1 MADQQIQIGVDELN
15 FQEIPAGFNCP
26 GTSPTPTPSPTNYC
40 ATLNLKTQI
49 YCDKYIVE
57 DAIKAVSSDKAMS
70 MITLSDDSI
79 VLGGYGT
86 CSTIL
91 DLNSTQ
97 RGIISKLKKNT
108 VTTRDIINN
117 IDITKTTLDLDP
129 DFGTKGKI
137 NSVYYN
143 SNSLKISAKFTNL
156 IEQVASGQSKIV
168 ATGQADYKPLVARFL
183 DTGSVDRTFGAGSG
197 YISIDTIKE
206 SIKLLDIFAIHIQA
220 DNKILLFCNAY
231 DLKNSRSLSVILRL
245 TNSGSLDT
253 TFNSNNSCVEIRSPK
268 SEFNGSKFLGKNIII
283 DENNIYIVFESFSS
297 ITKNNVIVSKYDL
310 TTENIIQTFG
320 TDGYLYCNLD
330 NSTTNFQNL
339 FIKSV
344 TINNI
349 NMKLLYI
356 ILNANKK
363 YLQINKYTTD
373 GQTYNG
379 QDTDTDDTKAIYT
392 NLKIPNNIFSL
403 LQNIPQSTP
412 PLSVKL
418 DLLID
423 YDTMPCNNIIN
434 VNDNIYLLF
443 NIYINETNNA
453 NSLGKNIRSMNHWIE
468 YNSLFD
474 ASFDFSSLIP
484 SNCLSLNKC
493 DRLPEDT
500 YSNINLNK
508 QNITKYI
515 TNSRLLFGII
525 KINSNVTSAN
535 PIKLDRFT
543 ELQQHNIVKDI
554 IVLKDN
560 TYIAAGYCGDS
571 TYSNFAIKTISLTED
586 QTSIGPRD
594 TDSISFIDFSD
605 FCSPVAFEDNIVVE
619 ECPCAPQITPTPT
632 PTPPVSQEDIF
643 ISTIED
649 LCVGDIPNIKFNWI
663 KNKPDLSGSYLI
675 QITQNNTTKDEVV
688 SGSFDVANNVSSG
701 SINISVSGVNSALNR
716 KTCIVNVLD
725 ISGQVIYS
733 KIFVLNIR
741 NCATTT

>member
-15 FQEIPAGFNCP
+15 FQEVPAGFNCP

-49 YCDKYIVE
+49 YCDKYTIQ

-79 VLGGYGT
+79 VIGGYGV

-108 VTTRDIINN
+108 VTTRDTINN
-117 IDITKTTLDLDP
+117 TDIVKTTLDLDT

-143 SNSLKISAKFTNL
+143 SNSLKIPAKFTNL
-156 IEQVASGQSKIV
+156 MEQVASGQSKIV
-168 ATGQADYKPLVARFL
+168 ATGQTDYKPLVARFL

-197 YISIDTIKE
+197 SISIDIIKDN
-206 SIKLLDIFAIHIQA
+206 IKLLDIFAIHIQA

-231 DLKNSRSLSVILRL
+231 DLKNSRSLSVIIRL

-253 TFNSNNSCVEIRSPK
+253 TFNSNNVCVEIRSPK
-268 SEFNGSKFLGKNIII
+268 SEFNGSKFLGKNIVV

-297 ITKNNVIVSKYDL
+297 ITKNNVIISKYDL

-339 FIKSV
+339 FIKSI

-356 ILNANKK
+356 VLNANKK
-363 YLQINKYTTD
+363 YLQINKYTID
-373 GQTYNG
+373 GKIYSG
-379 QDTDTDDTKAIYT
+379 QDTDDADTKKKYT
-392 NLKIPNNIFSL
+392 NLKIPNNIFKLGNGL
-403 LQNIPQSTP
+403 LINTT
-412 PLSVKL
+412 LT
-418 DLLID
+418 ID
-423 YDTMPCNNIIN
+423 YDTTPCNTVVSSGSDTYLFFNLYIIEN
-434 VNDNIYLLF
+434 SSS
-443 NIYINETNNA
+443 
-453 NSLGKNIRSMNHWIE
+453 SLGKTTNSINHWAE
-468 YNSLFD
+468 TNSLFD
-474 ASFDFSSLIP
+474 ASFDYTGFKPIDRTKIP
-484 SNCLSLNKC
+484 CE
-493 DRLPEDT
+493 RLPEDLYDT
-500 YSNINLNK
+500 LTLNN
-508 QNITKYI
+508 QLITKYN
-515 TNSRLLFGII
+515 TATRLLFGII
-525 KINSNVTSAN
+525 KLDSDIATVS
-535 PIKLDRFT
+535 PIKLDRFNS
-543 ELQQHNIVKDI
+543 LQEHNILKNI

-560 TYIAAGYCGDS
+560 SYIAAGYCGDS
-571 TYSNFAIKTISLTED
+571 TYSNFSIKTISLTED
-586 QTSIGPRD
+586 KTSIGPRD
-594 TDSISFIDFSD
+594 TDSVSFIDFSD
-605 FCSPVAFEDNIVVE
+605 FCSPVAFEDSVVVE
-619 ECPCAPQITPTPT
+619 ECPCAPQTTPTPT
-632 PTPPVSQEDIF
+632 PTPPASQEDIF

-649 LCVGDIPNIKFNWI
+649 LCVGDIPNIKLNWT
-663 KNKPDLSGSYLI
+663 KNKQDLSGSYLV
-675 QITQNNTTKDEVV
+675 QITQNNATKDEVV
-688 SGSFDVANNVSSG
+688 SGSFDVATNASSG
-701 SINISVSGVNSALNR
+701 SINISLSDVNASLNR
-716 KTCIVNVLD
+716 KTCIINVLD